1 MLNWVK
7 IEYKI
12 VDQIIK
18 LLFQLEVVALDKQT
32 YDTRYKVLDMTVN
45 KNENF
50 AKFQIQL
57 KIDNLNVEDLFDSN
71 RTQNLF
77 NIFK

>member
-1 MLNWVK
+1 M
-7 IEYKI
+7 
-12 VDQIIK
+12 DQIIK